1 MAETGSVIDVD
12 GNKVL
17 VKLQRTE
24 ACAKCRAC
32 SVGMETQDMLIKA
45 YNQCDAT
52 IGDTVEIA
60 LEETNFIAAVM
71 IMYGLPCAA
80 LVIGTVVGIFGTKL
94 MGLGYNELIGFIF
107 GILCVIATYVW
118 IKSKENFWKSKN
130 FVPKAVKKV
139 E

>member
-1 MAETGSVIDVD
+1 MAETGCVIDIE
-12 GNKVL
+12 GNKVI

-45 YNQCDAT
+45 YNQCDAI

-60 LEETNFIAAVM
+60 LEESNFIAAVM
-71 IMYGLPCAA
+71 IMYGLPCVS

-94 MGLGYNELIGFIF
+94 IGLNHNEIIGFIF
-107 GILCVIATYVW
+107 GILCVIITYGW
-118 IKSKENFWKSKN
+118 IKYKDDYWKSKN
-130 FVPKAVKKV
+130 FVPKAIKKI